1 MDHLKN
7 KAFFDGEVEIQRFDV
22 VRHPPIERLNNVM
35 LSHFW
40 RPEEVDV
47 TKDKADYDGLPDHQ
61 KHIFTSNLKR
71 QIVLDTKQGRE
82 PLQAFLPLASSPE
95 TECAVTEWSFQELI
109 HTRSYTHIIRGVL
122 TDPSEIFDN
131 IFDCDEIKDL
141 AEDIS
146 KYYDGLIKFNEMKAI
161 LDSDEHSE
169 AVKAAVAA
177 EYDEYEHKK
186 AFWRA
191 MFAVNALEG
200 VRFYVSFACSWAFAE
215 VLEKMEGNA
224 KIIKLICR
232 DENNH
237 LKLTQMYLNRYL
249 KEDPDFIKIKEELQ
263 GEMTELFMAVVEQ
276 EKEWARYLFKDGSM
290 LGLNY
295 EVLASYVDYIAAKRM
310 LAIGLV
316 YPGNV
321 PDKNPLPWTS
331 HWIAGDIKQTALQE
345 AENDSYLLGVLTGN
359 VNDALGRLRVLF
371 PSLSDKTYKVEG
383 VVSIWGRVG
392 CPYCVKAK
400 AKLDQL
406 GINYNYY
413 TLDVD
418 FDLDEF
424 LATVEGG
431 HNTFPAVFHKN
442 EFVGGYDGMLVWLE
456 SQ

>member
-1 MDHLKN
+1 MNYLDN

-40 RPEEVDV
+40 RPEEIDV
-47 TKDKADYDGLPDHQ
+47 TKDKADYESLLPHQ
-61 KHIFTSNLKR
+61 QHIFTANLKR

-95 TECAVTEWSFQELI
+95 SECAVTEWSFQELI

-122 TDPSEIFDN
+122 NDPSEIFDN
-131 IFDCDEIKDL
+131 IFDTPEIVDL

-146 KYYDGLIKFNEMKAI
+146 KYYDALIKFNELKAVI
-161 LDSDEHSE
+161 ENEEQHE
-169 AVKAAVAA
+169 AVREAAKAV
-177 EYDEYEHKK
+177 YNEYEHKK

-215 VLEKMEGNA
+215 SLEKMEGNA

-249 KEDPDFIKIKEELQ
+249 KEDPDFVKIKEELA

-276 EKEWARYLFKDGSM
+276 EKAWAAYLFKDGAM

-295 EVLASYVDYIAAKRM
+295 EVCCQYIDYIAAKRM
-310 LAIGLV
+310 SAIGLT
-316 YPGNV
+316 YPGEV
-321 PDKNPLPWTS
+321 PTKNPLPWTS

-345 AENDSYLLGVLTGN
+345 AENDSYLLGVLSGN
-359 VNDALGRLRVLF
+359 LTDALGKLRAEF
-371 PSLSDKTYKVEG
+371 PSLCDTTVTIGGDITVWGREGCPFCEKAKELLDGLGIKYRYLQLDQDFDREEFLNVVEG
-383 VVSIWGRVG
+383 DH
-392 CPYCVKAK
+392 K
-400 AKLDQL
+400 
-406 GINYNYY
+406 
-413 TLDVD
+413 
-418 FDLDEF
+418 
-424 LATVEGG
+424 
-431 HNTFPAVFHKN
+431 TFPAVFRGVEFIGGYDN
-442 EFVGGYDGMLVWLE
+442 LLEFVGK
-456 SQ
+456 